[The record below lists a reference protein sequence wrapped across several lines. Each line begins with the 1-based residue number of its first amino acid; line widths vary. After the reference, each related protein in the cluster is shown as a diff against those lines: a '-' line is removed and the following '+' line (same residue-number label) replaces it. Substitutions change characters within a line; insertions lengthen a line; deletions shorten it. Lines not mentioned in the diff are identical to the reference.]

1 MPATNV
7 SKANILPLLHF
18 EIGIRTKID
27 DMGKRKKKKEK
38 KTSLA

>member
-1 MPATNV
+1 MPATIV

-27 DMGKRKKKKEK
+27 DMGKKKKKK
-38 KTSLA
+38 KRLP